1 MQAGYRRDPNESAK
15 ALKAKLKGKRRDSV
29 LYGAVI
35 KQQNA
40 LGAIGNTPPT
50 NPTNST
56 PPVAREV
63 EDPRRAFS
71 SLPTGM
77 PSIGKTQPSNEKM
90 IAYEQQY
97 KEKRPYQFSSG
108 PKGSIDEKML
118 QERRDRLKKN
128 DDTVVKIPTLTKQQE
143 LEAAL
148 LQKKSELTPTDSRKP
163 SVGINANPQSST
175 MASQSDIAD
184 IASLTPSSAPV
195 VLPPKPAN
203 DQSVQGLAE
212 QLLTRVNAI
221 RTQGQMDHTKQIV
234 ISAFDYNGSAMPN
247 TRFTVKRKDNGG
259 GYRFDITNAT
269 KGSRTS
275 GNLMQ
280 TDQGINLPDSI
291 AAAINKVSN
300 GSYNS
305 KAGTGEIN
313 GLGLNAD
320 SLKARELVHPLRA
333 AELRSDPS
341 AISSTRITWMN
352 NRASGRK
359 LPKGMIYVMGPSLL
373 KGDLRVYAKSGRPI
387 MSISKIS
394 PAFQRIVRDVID
406 RNTFDPQDFSAI
418 EPSESADVNQFIT
431 ISKPVS
437 PSGVDRLAN
446 ADMVW
451 KLKKRYEVLV
461 GQLSAGND
469 GLIVRREM
477 EDILRSLMRVY
488 AINPV
493 KAKGLIK
500 ALNEYS
506 T

>member
-40 LGAIGNTPPT
+40 LGAISNVPPT
-50 NPTNST
+50 NPTPS
-56 PPVAREV
+56 VAPTGMPSIGKTQREV
-63 EDPRRAFS
+63 GDPRRAFS
-71 SLPTGM
+71 SLPT
-77 PSIGKTQPSNEKM
+77 NEKM

-97 KEKRPYQFSSG
+97 KEK
-108 PKGSIDEKML
+108 GSIDEKML
-118 QERRDRLKKN
+118 QERKDKLKKN
-128 DDTVVKIPTLTKQQE
+128 DKTVVKIPTLTKQQE
-143 LEAAL
+143 LEAL
-148 LQKKSELTPTDSRKP
+148 LEQKKSNLNPIDSRKP
-163 SVGINANPQSST
+163 SVGIVTEGNLGSRTPINANPQSST
-175 MASQSDIAD
+175 VASQSDVAD
-184 IASLTPSSAPV
+184 IATLAPSAAPES
-195 VLPPKPAN
+195 LPPKPAN
-203 DQSVQGLAE
+203 DPSVQDLAN

-221 RTQGQMDHTKQIV
+221 RAQSQMDPAKQIV
-234 ISAFDYNGSAMPN
+234 ISAFGYDGTLIPN
-247 TRFTVKRKDNGG
+247 TRFTVKQKDNG

-291 AAAINKVSN
+291 TAAINKVSN
-300 GSYNS
+300 RSYNP
-305 KAGTGEIN
+305 AAATGEVN
-313 GLGLNAD
+313 GLGLDA
-320 SLKARELVHPLRA
+320 
-333 AELRSDPS
+333 DPS

-352 NRASGRK
+352 NRATGRK

-431 ISKPVS
+431 ISKPIS

-500 ALNEYS
+500 ALNEY
-506 T
+506 